1 MLFNHKLIMT
11 SANGCIWFWFISI
24 AIQGS
29 FLKWIMIHFPIFY
42 ANPHTCMLSTTSKR
56 KRKFYTNEFDTD
68 SENETDGE

>member
-1 MLFNHKLIMT
+1 MT

-29 FLKWIMIHFPIFY
+29 VLKWIMSHFPIFY

-56 KRKFYTNEFDTD
+56 KRKYYVKQK
-68 SENETDGE
+68 